1 MAWLWIGP
9 ADSAVSIRYFKYLR
23 RGAAVPEFTYIARTI
38 SGQDVKGLI
47 SADSR
52 GDVMAMLTQRSLFPM
67 TVTAAKPPL
76 FRFRLNRPV
85 RAELLASTLTQL
97 SDLLTNGVPL
107 LQALDLIAQQ
117 ATHDHLKDVLTD
129 VRSQIA
135 DGKQLHEAMGTHRD
149 VFSDLTLS
157 IIRAG
162 SEGAFLEAA
171 LQQTAEFLERQEE
184 LRAKIRGAMA
194 YPAFLAFAGS
204 SVTLVLIIFFV
215 PKFSE
220 LFAQLERQGTL
231 PIPTIIL
238 LWLSD
243 FLGRFGILVA
253 MAAAAG
259 IALLRRWAG
268 SPNGRERL
276 DRVKTKVPVFG
287 PIILNSAVSRFCRI
301 LGTLLRNGVPMLK
314 AMEISSDS
322 SGNVVLGQAI
332 RKSAENISAGES
344 LSTPLTKCGLIPAN
358 IMAMISIAEEANNL
372 ERVLGNVAD
381 GIDKKVAR
389 QLDTM
394 VRLIEP
400 ALLMVMGSAVLFVI
414 VALLLPVFEMSTS
427 MS

>member
-1 MAWLWIGP
+1 
-9 ADSAVSIRYFKYLR
+9 
-23 RGAAVPEFTYIARTI
+23 VPEFSYIARTM

-52 GDVMAMLTQRSLFPM
+52 ADVMSMLTQRSLFPM
-67 TVTAAKPPL
+67 TVTSAKQPFL
-76 FRFRLNRPV
+76 KLKWNRPI

-97 SDLLTNGVPL
+97 SDLLSNGVPL
-107 LQALDLIAQQ
+107 LQALDLISQQ
-117 ATHDHLKDVLTD
+117 ATHERLKDVMAD
-129 VRSQIA
+129 VRGRIA
-135 DGKQLHEAMGTHRD
+135 DGKQLHEAMAAHRD

-162 SEGAFLEAA
+162 TEGAFLEAA

-184 LRAKIRGAMA
+184 LRAKIKGAMA
-194 YPAFLAFAGS
+194 YPAFLAVAGS
-204 SVTLVLIIFFV
+204 TVTLVLIVFFV

-220 LFAQLERQGTL
+220 LFASLERQGTL
-231 PIPTIIL
+231 PTPTIIL

-253 MAAAAG
+253 VAVAG
-259 IALLRRWAG
+259 LIVLLRRWAR
-268 SPNGRERL
+268 STSGREAL
-276 DRVKTKVPVFG
+276 DSVKTKVPVFG
-287 PIILNSAVSRFCRI
+287 PIVLNSAVSRFCRI

-314 AMEISSDS
+314 ALEISSDS

-332 RKSAENISAGES
+332 RNSAENISAGES

>member
-1 MAWLWIGP
+1 MG
-9 ADSAVSIRYFKYLR
+9 
-23 RGAAVPEFTYIARTI
+23 GAAVPEFTYIARTI

-67 TVTAAKPPL
+67 TVIAAKQPL
-76 FRFRLNRPV
+76 FRWNRPV

-135 DGKQLHEAMGTHRD
+135 DGKQLHEAMGAHRD

-162 SEGAFLEAA
+162 TEGAFLEAA

-184 LRAKIRGAMA
+184 LRAKIKGAMA
-194 YPAFLAFAGS
+194 YPAFLAVAGS
-204 SVTLVLIIFFV
+204 TVTLVLIIFFV

-231 PIPTIIL
+231 PMPTIIL
-238 LWLSD
+238 LWLSN
-243 FLGRFGILVA
+243 FLGRFGIFVA
-253 MAAAAG
+253 MAAAGG
-259 IALLRRWAG
+259 IALLRRW
-268 SPNGRERL
+268 SRSSNGRQRL

-344 LSTPLTKCGLIPAN
+344 LSTPLAKCGLIPAN

>member
-1 MAWLWIGP
+1 M
-9 ADSAVSIRYFKYLR
+9 
-23 RGAAVPEFTYIARTI
+23 PEFSYIARTMT
-38 SGQDVKGLI
+38 GQDVKGLI

-52 GDVMAMLTQRSLFPM
+52 NDVMAMLTQRSLFPM
-67 TVTAAKPPL
+67 TVAPAKQPL
-76 FRFRLNRPV
+76 FKLKFNRPIK
-85 RAELLASTLTQL
+85 ADLLAATLTQL

-107 LQALDLIAQQ
+107 LQALDLLAQQ
-117 ATHDHLKDVLTD
+117 ATHDRLKEVLSD
-129 VRSQIA
+129 VRGRIA
-135 DGKQLHEAMGTHRD
+135 DGKQLHEAMGSHRD

-162 SEGAFLEAA
+162 TEGAFLEAS

-184 LRAKIRGAMA
+184 LRAKIKGAMA
-194 YPAFLAFAGS
+194 YPAFLAVAGS
-204 SVTLVLIIFFV
+204 TVTLVLIVFFV

-220 LFAQLERQGTL
+220 LFASLERQGTL
-231 PIPTIIL
+231 PTPTIIL

-253 MAAAAG
+253 MAAAG
-259 IALLRRWAG
+259 LIALLRRWAA
-268 SPNGRERL
+268 SPNGRQKI
-276 DRVKTKVPVFG
+276 DSIKTKVPVFG
-287 PIILNSAVSRFCRI
+287 PIVLNSAVSRFCRI

-314 AMEISSDS
+314 ALEISSDS

-372 ERVLGNVAD
+372 ERVLSNVAD

>member
-1 MAWLWIGP
+1 
-9 ADSAVSIRYFKYLR
+9 
-23 RGAAVPEFTYIARTI
+23 VPEFTYIARTMN
-38 SGQDVKGLI
+38 GQDVKGLI

-52 GDVMAMLTQRSLFPM
+52 GDVMALLTQRSLFPM
-67 TVTAAKPPL
+67 TVAPAKQPL
-76 FRFRLNRPV
+76 FQLKFKRSIS
-85 RAELLASTLTQL
+85 AELMASTLTQL

-107 LQALDLIAQQ
+107 LQALDLLAQQ
-117 ATHDHLKDVLTD
+117 GTHDRLKEVLSD
-129 VRSQIA
+129 VRGRIA
-135 DGKQLHEAMGTHRD
+135 EGKQLHEAMAAHRD

-162 SEGAFLEAA
+162 TEGAFLEAS

-184 LRAKIRGAMA
+184 LRAKVKGAMA
-194 YPAFLAFAGS
+194 YPAFLAVAGS
-204 SVTLVLIIFFV
+204 TVTLVLIIFFV
-215 PKFSE
+215 PKFAD
-220 LFAQLERQGTL
+220 LFASLERQGTL
-231 PIPTIIL
+231 PMPTVIL

-243 FLGRFGILVA
+243 FLGRYGILVA
-253 MAAAAG
+253 
-259 IALLRRWAG
+259 IAFGGLIMLLRRWAA
-268 SPNGRERL
+268 SPRGREKI
-276 DRVKTKVPVFG
+276 DGVKTKVPVFG
-287 PIILNSAVSRFCRI
+287 PIVLNSAVSRFCRI

-314 AMEISSDS
+314 ALEISSDS

-344 LSTPLTKCGLIPAN
+344 LSSPLTKCGLIPSN

>member
-1 MAWLWIGP
+1 MNLAL
-9 ADSAVSIRYFKYLR
+9 SICHFKYLR
-23 RGAAVPEFTYIARTI
+23 RGAAVPEFAYIARTI

-67 TVTAAKPPL
+67 TVTAAKQPL
-76 FRFRLNRPV
+76 FRFKFNRSV

-135 DGKQLHEAMGTHRD
+135 DGKQLHEAMGSHRD

-162 SEGAFLEAA
+162 TEGAFLEAA

-184 LRAKIRGAMA
+184 LRAKIKGAMA
-194 YPAFLAFAGS
+194 YPAFLAVAGS
-204 SVTLVLIIFFV
+204 TVTLVLIIFFV

-231 PIPTIIL
+231 PVPTIIL

-253 MAAAAG
+253 MAAAGG
-259 IALLRRWAG
+259 IALLRRWAR

-287 PIILNSAVSRFCRI
+287 SIILNSAVSRFCRI

-344 LSTPLTKCGLIPAN
+344 LSAPLTKCGLIPAN

>member
-1 MAWLWIGP
+1 M
-9 ADSAVSIRYFKYLR
+9 
-23 RGAAVPEFTYIARTI
+23 T
-38 SGQDVKGLI
+38 GQDVKGLI

-52 GDVMAMLTQRSLFPM
+52 SDVMAMLTQRSLFPM
-67 TVTAAKPPL
+67 TVAPAKQPL
-76 FRFRLNRPV
+76 FKLKLNRPIK
-85 RAELLASTLTQL
+85 ADLLAATLTQL

-107 LQALDLIAQQ
+107 LQALDLLAQQ
-117 ATHDHLKDVLTD
+117 ATHDRLKEVLSD
-129 VRSQIA
+129 VRGRIA
-135 DGKQLHEAMGTHRD
+135 DGKQLHEAMGSHRD

-162 SEGAFLEAA
+162 TEGAFLEAA

-184 LRAKIRGAMA
+184 LRAKIKGAMA
-194 YPAFLAFAGS
+194 YPAFLAVAGS
-204 SVTLVLIIFFV
+204 TVTLVLIVFFV

-220 LFAQLERQGTL
+220 LFASLERQGTL
-231 PIPTIIL
+231 PTPTIIL

-253 MAAAAG
+253 IAAAG
-259 IALLRRWAG
+259 LIALLRRWAA
-268 SPNGRERL
+268 SPNGRQKI
-276 DRVKTKVPVFG
+276 DSIKTKVPVFG
-287 PIILNSAVSRFCRI
+287 PIVLNSAVSRLCRI

-314 AMEISSDS
+314 ALEISSDS

-372 ERVLGNVAD
+372 ERVLSNVAD

-400 ALLMVMGSAVLFVI
+400 ALLMVMGSVLFVI

>member
-1 MAWLWIGP
+1 MP
-9 ADSAVSIRYFKYLR
+9 N
-23 RGAAVPEFTYIARTI
+23 FTYIARTM

-52 GDVMAMLTQRSLFPM
+52 SDVMSMLTQRSLFPM
-67 TVTAAKPPL
+67 TVAPAKQPL
-76 FRFRLNRPV
+76 FNFKFSRPV
-85 RAELLASTLTQL
+85 RAELLAATLTQL
-97 SDLLTNGVPL
+97 SDLLSNGVPL
-107 LQALDLIAQQ
+107 LQALDLLAQQ
-117 ATHDHLKDVLTD
+117 ANHDRLKEVLAD
-129 VRSQIA
+129 VRGRIA
-135 DGKQLHEAMGTHRD
+135 DGKQLHEAMGSHRD

-162 SEGAFLEAA
+162 TEGAFLEAA

-194 YPAFLAFAGS
+194 YPAFLAVAGS
-204 SVTLVLIIFFV
+204 TVTLVLIVFFV

-220 LFAQLERQGTL
+220 LFASLERQGTL
-231 PIPTIIL
+231 PTPTVIL

-243 FLGRFGILVA
+243 FLGRFGIFGAMGVA
-253 MAAAAG
+253 G
-259 IALLRRWAG
+259 LIALARRWAA
-268 SPNGRERL
+268 SPNGRQKL
-276 DRVKTKVPVFG
+276 DGIKTKVPVFG
-287 PIILNSAVSRFCRI
+287 PIVLNSAVSRFCRI

-314 AMEISSDS
+314 ALEISSDS
-322 SGNVVLGQAI
+322 AGNVVLGDAI

-344 LSTPLTKCGLIPAN
+344 LSTPLTKCGLIPSN

-372 ERVLGNVAD
+372 EKVLSNVAD

-400 ALLMVMGSAVLFVI
+400 ALLMVMGCAVLFVI

>member
-1 MAWLWIGP
+1 M
-9 ADSAVSIRYFKYLR
+9 
-23 RGAAVPEFTYIARTI
+23 PEFAYIARTMT
-38 SGQDVKGLI
+38 GQDVKGLI

-52 GDVMAMLTQRSLFPM
+52 SDVMAMLAQRSLFPM
-67 TVTAAKPPL
+67 TVAPAKQPL
-76 FRFRLNRPV
+76 FKLKFSRSV
-85 RAELLASTLTQL
+85 RAETLAATLTQL

-107 LQALDLIAQQ
+107 LQALDLLSQQ
-117 ATHDHLKDVLTD
+117 ATHDRLKEVLAD
-129 VRSQIA
+129 VRGRIA
-135 DGKQLHEAMGTHRD
+135 EGKQLHEAMGVHRD

-162 SEGAFLEAA
+162 TEGAFLEAA

-184 LRAKIRGAMA
+184 LRAKIKGAMA
-194 YPAFLAFAGS
+194 YPAFLAVAGS
-204 SVTLVLIIFFV
+204 TVTLVLIVFFV

-231 PIPTIIL
+231 PTPTIIL

-243 FLGRFGILVA
+243 FLGRFGIFVA
-253 MAAAAG
+253 IAAAG
-259 IALLRRWAG
+259 LIAMLRRWAA
-268 SPNGRERL
+268 SPNGRQKL
-276 DRVKTKVPVFG
+276 DSIKTKVPVFG
-287 PIILNSAVSRFCRI
+287 PIFLNSAVSRFCRI

-314 AMEISSDS
+314 ALEISSDS

-344 LSTPLTKCGLIPAN
+344 LSSPLTKCGLIPAN

-381 GIDKKVAR
+381 GIDRKVAR